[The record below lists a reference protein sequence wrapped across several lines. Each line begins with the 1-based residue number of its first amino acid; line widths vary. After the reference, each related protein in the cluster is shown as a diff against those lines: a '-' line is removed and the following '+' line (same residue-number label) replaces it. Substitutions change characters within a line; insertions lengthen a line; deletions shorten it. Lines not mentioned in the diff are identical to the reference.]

1 MASWTETQRPLSSH
15 NGQIDGRLKDVSSG
29 SFVVEIAHVPLV
41 RLKPIPRSILH
52 CLGSEVNAGHLCLG
66 TAESLPV
73 KTTSVI
79 TGLTQSVTSANPA
92 LEVKHLSEGHR
103 GRFPRSAGGYP
114 SIIRAR
120 IVWICSLA
128 FVCCRCIHTTRLRFS
143 GALKVSSDLRRMCLL
158 RRLHG
163 LTPSVRRGGDM
174 SWKRPGFKDG
184 SPAH

>member
-1 MASWTETQRPLSSH
+1 MSWTDAQRPLSSH

-41 RLKPIPRSILH
+41 RLKPIPPSILH

-73 KTTSVI
+73 KSVI

-103 GRFPRSAGGYP
+103 GRVPRSADGYP

-120 IVWICSLA
+120 IVICSLA

-143 GALKVSSDLRRMCLL
+143 GALKVSSDLQANVSPPPATWTDTKRAARR
-158 RRLHG
+158 
-163 LTPSVRRGGDM
+163 
-174 SWKRPGFKDG
+174 
-184 SPAH
+184 